1 MKKKEYPE
9 VVIQAA
15 YEYVRRQERATHPD
29 GIFDG
34 VGRWYPSEAEEQ
46 PCCDYIRRPS
56 GRWPY
61 SLLTHCRTLPHV
73 AALYNADPK
82 EVRRAVKDGAWKVLQ
97 AQEVLGK

>member
-1 MKKKEYPE
+1 MKKYYDET
-9 VVIQAA
+9 VLHAA
-15 YEYVRRQERATHPD
+15 YEYIRRQERRAHPD

-34 VGRWYPSEAEEQ
+34 VGRWYPSEAEER

-61 SLLTHCRTLPHV
+61 SLLTHCRSVAHV

-82 EVRRAVKDGAWKVLQ
+82 EVRRAIKDGAWKVLQ

>member
-1 MKKKEYPE
+1 MKKYDE

-15 YEYVRRQERATHPD
+15 YEYVRRQKRDVHPD

-34 VGRWYPSEAEEQ
+34 VGRWYPSDSEER

-61 SLLTHCRTLPHV
+61 SLMVHCRSVVHV
-73 AALYNADPK
+73 AALYGVDPR
-82 EVRRAVKDGAWKVLQ
+82 EVRRAVKEGAWEILQ